1 MAWDRETSGPEH
13 LPNSYVSRRSTE
25 AQAYPAWEPPT
36 GPLGELTRGA
46 ELRTEALAG
55 RSAELMRAARSAPP
69 QPSFGSAIRG
79 KTVGI
84 VAELKRSS
92 PSRGVI
98 DAGLDASKQVR
109 AYERG
114 GAVAVSI
121 LTEPTR
127 FGGSNQDMVSA
138 RSAIGLPI
146 LKKDFH
152 VSVVQLLEARALGAS
167 AALVIVRAV
176 PPDRL
181 REMMAAARDI
191 ALELLIEVRD
201 EAELELAVSL
211 GAALIGVNNR
221 NLETLAVD
229 SSTGDRV
236 IPLVPPS
243 CAAISESGIERRSDV
258 ERVARSGADAVL
270 IGASLSGS
278 PDPESAVRSLT
289 GVQRTAG
296 ARKN

>member
-1 MAWDRETSGPEH
+1 M
-13 LPNSYVSRRSTE
+13 
-25 AQAYPAWEPPT
+25 
-36 GPLGELTRGA
+36 
-46 ELRTEALAG
+46 
-55 RSAELMRAARSAPP
+55 
-69 QPSFGSAIRG
+69 RG

-84 VAELKRSS
+84 IAELKRSS

-127 FGGSNQDMVSA
+127 FGGSNQDLVSA
-138 RSAIGLPI
+138 RSATGLPI

-181 REMMAAARDI
+181 REMLAAARDI

-201 EAELELAVSL
+201 EVELDLAVSL
-211 GAALIGVNNR
+211 GAELIGVNNR

-229 SSTGDRV
+229 SSTGARV
-236 IPLVPPS
+236 IPLVPTS
-243 CAAISESGIERRSDV
+243 CAAISESGIEKRSDV

-278 PDPESAVRSLT
+278 PDPESTVRSLT
-289 GVQRTAG
+289 GVPRTAG